1 MVWSQKGGRLS
12 GRGLSDRLNTYDDDP
27 DTCRR
32 RRRRRGRVAQNVWPL
47 HTMALGGEGYAI
59 RAASFSCVGYLWIL
73 PPYCI
78 DGVALDDVSQSRQYT
93 IGGGEVGETFR
104 VGQCEKMST
113 IDSHLSS
120 YNIRLYKHNINDV
133 LFAHFNF
140 TLGLL
145 NLTWN
150 ESMMAKCKVIIK
162 IGIVFSFFFGNAF
175 SFRIRTLIEPG
186 VMA

>member
-93 IGGGEVGETFR
+93 IGGVRLGKLSELANVRKCQQLILTF
-104 VGQCEKMST
+104 QATIFDCISITLMMFFLHIST
-113 IDSHLSS
+113 LHL
-120 YNIRLYKHNINDV
+120 D
-133 LFAHFNF
+133 F
-140 TLGLL
+140 
-145 NLTWN
+145 
-150 ESMMAKCKVIIK
+150 
-162 IGIVFSFFFGNAF
+162 
-175 SFRIRTLIEPG
+175 
-186 VMA
+186 